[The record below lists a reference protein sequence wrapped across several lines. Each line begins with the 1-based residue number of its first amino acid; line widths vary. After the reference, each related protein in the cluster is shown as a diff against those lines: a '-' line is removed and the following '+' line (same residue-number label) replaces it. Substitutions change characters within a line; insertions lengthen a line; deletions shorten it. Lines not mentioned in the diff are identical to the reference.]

1 MFLKIFIFW
10 FEFEYKIIENIY
22 KYFLKILVNVV
33 ILIINFYSG
42 WFIYY
47 SLVGEF
53 VIISIEFDYFWYFRE
68 R

>member
-33 ILIINFYSG
+33 LLIINFYSG

-47 SLVGEF
+47 GLVGES

>member
-33 ILIINFYSG
+33 LLIINFYSG